1 MINMLHT
8 ASSPGLRDT
17 LDPVRRRRRLRR
29 RRRREL
35 AGTAEAR
42 AAVLSRSTRLG

>member
-17 LDPVRRRRRLRR
+17 LNPVRLRR
-29 RRRREL
+29 RRRDERRARE
-35 AGTAEAR
+35 AATATAPALIPR
-42 AAVLSRSTRLG
+42 P